1 MGKVLIQANNLD
13 LVVDTFMY
21 IYMHP
26 GCSKQEL
33 ADYCG
38 FTLRQADY
46 YTNACKYL
54 DLINDD
60 WSKTTL
66 AVDIFTNNPAEI
78 SERIYARI
86 ISDELMGQIFA
97 RIYVLPNE
105 DHSIFALEL
114 TKEYYPGYS
123 ETVYERR
130 SDNIV
135 KWCRR
140 IIEEMNTKY

>member
-1 MGKVLIQANNLD
+1 MGKILIQANNLD
-13 LVVDTFMY
+13 TVIDTFMY

-26 GCSKQEL
+26 GCTKQEL

-60 WSKTTL
+60 WSKTPL

-78 SERIYARI
+78 SERVYARI

-97 RIYVLPNE
+97 RIYVLPN
-105 DHSIFALEL
+105 DDPSAFAMEL
-114 TKEYYPGYS
+114 TKKYYPGYS
-123 ETVYERR
+123 EAVYERR
-130 SDNIV
+130 ADNIV

-140 IIEEMNTKY
+140 IIEKINTKY

>member
-1 MGKVLIQANNLD
+1 MGKILIQANNLD
-13 LVVDTFMY
+13 MVIDTFMY

-26 GCSKQEL
+26 GCKKQDL

-38 FTLRQADY
+38 FSLRQADY
-46 YTNACKYL
+46 YTNACIYL

-60 WSKTTL
+60 WSKTPL

-78 SERIYARI
+78 SERVYARI
-86 ISDELMGQIFA
+86 ISDELMGKIFA

-105 DHSIFALEL
+105 DPSTFALEL

-123 ETVYERR
+123 EAVYERR

-140 IIEEMNTKY
+140 IIEKMNTKY

>member
-1 MGKVLIQANNLD
+1 MGKILIQANNLD
-13 LVVDTFMY
+13 TVIDTFMY

-26 GCSKQEL
+26 DCTKQEL

-60 WSKTTL
+60 WSKTPL
-66 AVDIFTNNPAEI
+66 AIDIFTNNPAEI
-78 SERIYARI
+78 SERVYARI

-97 RIYVLPNE
+97 RLYVLPNE
-105 DHSIFALEL
+105 DPSDFAMEI
-114 TKEYYPGYS
+114 TKEYFPGYS

-135 KWCRR
+135 KWCKK
-140 IIEEMNTKY
+140 IIEKMNKKY

>member
-1 MGKVLIQANNLD
+1 MGKILIQANNLD
-13 LVVDTFMY
+13 MVIDTFMY

-26 GCSKQEL
+26 ECSKQEL

-60 WSKTTL
+60 WSKTSL
-66 AVDIFTNNPAEI
+66 AIDIFTNNPAEI
-78 SERIYARI
+78 SERVYARI

-105 DHSIFALEL
+105 DPSTFALEL

-123 ETVYERR
+123 DAVYERR

-140 IIEEMNTKY
+140 IIEKMNTKY

>member
-1 MGKVLIQANNLD
+1 MGKILIQANNLD
-13 LVVDTFMY
+13 TVIDTFMY

-26 GCSKQEL
+26 GCTKQEL

-60 WSKTTL
+60 WSKTPL
-66 AVDIFTNNPAEI
+66 AIDIFMNNPAEI
-78 SERIYARI
+78 SERVYARI

-105 DHSIFALEL
+105 NPSAFALEL

-123 ETVYERR
+123 EADYERR

-140 IIEEMNTKY
+140 IIEKMNTKY